1 MFPLDPASGPG
12 ERPRE
17 RAMTH
22 GGTFV
27 RPGAIAWGQAPCAPG
42 RGPCDADAA
51 CDEVEKAL
59 TAMARGDGQPND
71 LLDELARARIRVP
84 LPAGPRLVTDGS
96 AVALPVVT
104 YLGAEFVPCFTSA
117 RRLARY
123 AGKRLQRSAD
133 ARRIPHIV
141 VPAAALARQLPPGLG
156 MALNPG
162 AEASFPIYP
171 EGVAYLAGEEVRVGP
186 PPAEPDT
193 LLREVG
199 RHLRQL
205 PAVVAASRAWLSVP
219 GAGEGLVF
227 SVTLEDP
234 ASPTAHAAVVGAI
247 EQAVASLPRQP
258 GYPIDVTFPG
268 ESAPDVV
275 DDWIAAHPCPFYIRD
290 DR

>member
-12 ERPRE
+12 ERPR
-17 RAMTH
+17 AQAVLH

-27 RPGAIAWGQAPCAPG
+27 RPGAIAWGEAPG
-42 RGPCDADAA
+42 GGREPSDADAA

-59 TAMARGDGQPND
+59 TAMARGDAQPND

-84 LPAGPRLVTDGS
+84 LPTGPRPVTDGS

-117 RRLARY
+117 ERLAQY
-123 AGKRLQRSAD
+123 TGKRLQRTAD

-141 VPAAALARQLPPGLG
+141 VPAAALARRLPPGLG
-156 MALNPG
+156 LALNPG

-199 RHLRQL
+199 HRLRQL

-234 ASPTAHAAVVGAI
+234 ASATAHTAVVGAI

-258 GYPIDVTFPG
+258 RHPIDVTFPG